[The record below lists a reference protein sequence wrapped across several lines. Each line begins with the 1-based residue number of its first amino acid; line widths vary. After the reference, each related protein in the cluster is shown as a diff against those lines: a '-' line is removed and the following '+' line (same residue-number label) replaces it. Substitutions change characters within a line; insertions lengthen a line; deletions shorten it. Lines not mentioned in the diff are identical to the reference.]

1 VAYVLRHLYGI
12 GANKLGEDVVL
23 TVSSGNPF
31 IPCIFY
37 AVVAAGGIFSGAS
50 TSFRVDELVRQL
62 RDAKPKLLICTPEY
76 EALVVKS
83 AEQCGIPRDRI
94 LALDSKTPRKWR
106 LNASN
111 GSDVLRLVG
120 GQTLDWARVAD
131 LQKLKDVTICLLYS
145 SGTTGLPKG
154 VRISHWGLVAST
166 ICTMDVAIRYQERSR
181 KEGRKFR
188 FDTICHLPM
197 ANIAG
202 VGLYSCN
209 PFYMGGSTYWM
220 EKYDFDQFIDYHQRY
235 RPAYQFSVPPVWLRV
250 AKSEKVTN
258 HFDGLQVACTGSAPI
273 GYATVKELRTKLGKG
288 KAHITQ
294 TWGTTETSG
303 VITALDW
310 HLDDT
315 AWSVGAM
322 CPNVT
327 LRILDEHDQDVES
340 GQPGELIVGG
350 SILAQGY
357 HNNPKITEEAFIDGF
372 YRTGDIGVCKNG
384 LVHIVDRKKELIKYK
399 GNQVAP
405 AELEALLTS
414 HPGIA
419 DAAVIGIWNAAQQ
432 TELPRAYV
440 VQRMVHGQSPLTEAG
455 VANFVKESLADHKR
469 LRGGVIFVDE
479 IPKSASGKILRKDLR
494 ATAAKAKI

>member
-1 VAYVLRHLYGI
+1 
-12 GANKLGEDVVL
+12 
-23 TVSSGNPF
+23 
-31 IPCIFY
+31 
-37 AVVAAGGIFSGAS
+37 
-50 TSFRVDELVRQL
+50 
-62 RDAKPKLLICTPEY
+62 
-76 EALVVKS
+76 
-83 AEQCGIPRDRI
+83 
-94 LALDSKTPRKWR
+94 
-106 LNASN
+106 
-111 GSDVLRLVG
+111 
-120 GQTLDWARVAD
+120 
-131 LQKLKDVTICLLYS
+131 
-145 SGTTGLPKG
+145 
-154 VRISHWGLVAST
+154 
-166 ICTMDVAIRYQERSR
+166 
-181 KEGRKFR
+181 
-188 FDTICHLPM
+188 
-197 ANIAG
+197 
-202 VGLYSCN
+202 
-209 PFYMGGSTYWM
+209 
-220 EKYDFDQFIDYHQRY
+220 
-235 RPAYQFSVPPVWLRV
+235 
-250 AKSEKVTN
+250 
-258 HFDGLQVACTGSAPI
+258 
-273 GYATVKELRTKLGKG
+273 
-288 KAHITQ
+288 
-294 TWGTTETSG
+294 
-303 VITALDW
+303 
-310 HLDDT
+310 
-315 AWSVGAM
+315 M